1 MRFRTLLGF
10 LSFPVLLSVVAAQ
23 STSSSTNSSNSAS
36 STSSASVSLSLTTA
50 TTTETTAVSSNN
62 QISSFTTVVTTV
74 FNVSVTATPTS
85 ASSSVSASASAS
97 ATADPTVLQT
107 RLDPAFGVL
116 GAILILTGLPSAFWG
131 HKNRWTSFF
140 LIGFYTLSLVCFVL
154 ILKFGILPAVNPPSK
169 TLRGMFVL
177 ACSVAGIAG
186 GACAIFFWKAA
197 RYGIGAWGGFA
208 LALWIQCFRDGGVI
222 RSEGLRWIMYIG
234 CAVVGFVLCTIPKI
248 HYHVLLLSTS
258 FVGASAFILGV
269 DCFTTAGL
277 KEFYVWNVGFQILFT
292 RFTSQGIEFP
302 VTQTMQI
309 ELGLIGAVALMGI
322 AVQLR
327 ILKVLQRKLHEIA
340 QEQKKR
346 DEEAEL
352 AVAGGFA
359 HVMREREEWEKEH
372 LNKHGRQESG
382 YSSMPLMK
390 DQDGSS
396 SPGLTAEHR
405 SDYTHVA
412 ADSRPRYN
420 SGVSEFLAAPTP
432 NDELKRATSRGPQS
446 LGVLP
451 ALDLGL
457 GIKDDVPDGFMAKEE
472 LSRKVTVADREAEQK
487 RLELMEEI
495 NTIRRSIDVLKNG
508 SPEPSS
514 ASAAGSRRPS
524 LTSRRTLSMDANSA
538 LLPTPSHV
546 RPPREKDPRSRVHS
560 MDLISHTSIGE
571 SLGRPTSAPLRDND
585 WDAYIQDRKLLQPPA
600 GVSPPIATTP
610 MASSHT
616 RIHMPHA
623 VSEALQQ
630 RKRRESALGFTGEY
644 SSNNNSSEDIPLTHL
659 DHHRTTNS
667 TGMNI
672 PVTILPPQKPI
683 IAPTPQRP
691 VASRTRTFEELN
703 ERHREK
709 MKVIQSPLTNAEN
722 EHAQIQA
729 AKERWERSKAL
740 EKEAVTRRLVEKA
753 AIYDKRKK
761 SEDNAER
768 TGRRSITLDDK
779 KRRSHSRSLSADR
792 LAALGTSKRLSTMK
806 VEDWQK
812 YQQDSDHSPVS
823 PSRRDSQGFVSD
835 SVPFPERNT
844 KTRRKSREPP
854 S

>member
-1 MRFRTLLGF
+1 
-10 LSFPVLLSVVAAQ
+10 
-23 STSSSTNSSNSAS
+23 
-36 STSSASVSLSLTTA
+36 
-50 TTTETTAVSSNN
+50 
-62 QISSFTTVVTTV
+62 
-74 FNVSVTATPTS
+74 
-85 ASSSVSASASAS
+85 
-97 ATADPTVLQT
+97 
-107 RLDPAFGVL
+107 
-116 GAILILTGLPSAFWG
+116 
-131 HKNRWTSFF
+131 
-140 LIGFYTLSLVCFVL
+140 
-154 ILKFGILPAVNPPSK
+154 
-169 TLRGMFVL
+169 
-177 ACSVAGIAG
+177 
-186 GACAIFFWKAA
+186 
-197 RYGIGAWGGFA
+197 
-208 LALWIQCFRDGGVI
+208 
-222 RSEGLRWIMYIG
+222 
-234 CAVVGFVLCTIPKI
+234 
-248 HYHVLLLSTS
+248 
-258 FVGASAFILGV
+258 
-269 DCFTTAGL
+269 
-277 KEFYVWNVGFQILFT
+277 
-292 RFTSQGIEFP
+292 
-302 VTQTMQI
+302 MQI

-327 ILKVLQRKLHEIA
+327 ILKVLQRKLHEIS

-412 ADSRPRYN
+412 ADGRPRYN

-432 NDELKRATSRGPQS
+432 NDELKRATSRGLQS
-446 LGVLP
+446 PGVLP

-457 GIKDDVPDGFMAKEE
+457 GIKDDVPDGFIAKDE
-472 LSRKVTVADREAEQK
+472 LSRKITVADREAEQK

-610 MASSHT
+610 MTSSHT

-630 RKRRESALGFTGEY
+630 RKRRESALGLTGEY
-644 SSNNNSSEDIPLTHL
+644 SSKNNSSEDIPLTHL
-659 DHHRTTNS
+659 DHHRTTS
-667 TGMNI
+667 SNI

-722 EHAQIQA
+722 EHAQIQV

-761 SEDNAER
+761 SEDDAER
-768 TGRRSITLDDK
+768 TGRRSMTLDDK

-792 LAALGTSKRLSTMK
+792 LAALGTSSKRLSTMK

-812 YQQDSDHSPVS
+812 YQHDSDHSPVS
-823 PSRRDSQGFVSD
+823 PSRRDSRGFVSD

>member
-1 MRFRTLLGF
+1 MRLRTLLGF

-23 STSSSTNSSNSAS
+23 STSSSSNSSNSAS

-85 ASSSVSASASAS
+85 ASSTVSASASAS

-248 HYHVLLLSTS
+248 HYHVLLVSTS

-277 KEFYVWNVGFQILFT
+277 KEFYVWNVGFQTLFT

-327 ILKVLQRKLHEIA
+327 ILKVLQRKLHEIS

-412 ADSRPRYN
+412 ADGRPRYN

-432 NDELKRATSRGPQS
+432 NDELKRATSRGLQS
-446 LGVLP
+446 PGVLP

-457 GIKDDVPDGFMAKEE
+457 GIKDDVPDGFIAKDE
-472 LSRKVTVADREAEQK
+472 LSRKITVADREAEQK

-610 MASSHT
+610 MTSSHT

-630 RKRRESALGFTGEY
+630 RKRRESALGLTGEY
-644 SSNNNSSEDIPLTHL
+644 SSKNNSSEDIPLTHL
-659 DHHRTTNS
+659 DHHRTTS
-667 TGMNI
+667 SNI

-722 EHAQIQA
+722 EHAQIQV

-761 SEDNAER
+761 SEDDAER
-768 TGRRSITLDDK
+768 TGRRSMTLDDK

-792 LAALGTSKRLSTMK
+792 LAALGTSSKRLSTMK

-812 YQQDSDHSPVS
+812 YQHDSDHSPVS
-823 PSRRDSQGFVSD
+823 PSRRDSRGFVSD